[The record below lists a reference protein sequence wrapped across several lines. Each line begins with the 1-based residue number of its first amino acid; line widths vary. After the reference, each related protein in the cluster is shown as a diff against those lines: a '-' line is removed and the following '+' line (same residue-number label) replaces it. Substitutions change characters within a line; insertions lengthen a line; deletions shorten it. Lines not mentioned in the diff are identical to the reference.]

1 MDAQTAMR
9 MKLVAVRA
17 ITLVLAA
24 RARACWDVEPEVTLW
39 QHIKSRSFSA
49 SLCRKKRYE
58 AVVRSY
64 RTIANASHR
73 QNMPDTKS
81 RSSSIS
87 ASPGRR
93 LNQPALH
100 TNLGPP
106 TTANRKMQMK
116 LLTIAS
122 AALIAVAGS
131 TQAMADSGRTRAEV
145 KAELAEAIRTGDIL
159 GSGESGLRL
168 NQLYPHRYPT
178 VAKPSGKTRDEVK
191 AELAEAIHT
200 GDIIASGE
208 SSYKRNELRPDL
220 YPAVAKGPR
229 STREQVKAELAEA
242 VRSGNIITVGETS
255 LTQNQLFP
263 DRYRSDTRTARGG
276 GAISTQ

>member
-1 MDAQTAMR
+1 MHCKGGAAMSAGDWMTR
-9 MKLVAVRA
+9 ELKA
-17 ITLVLAA
+17 
-24 RARACWDVEPEVTLW
+24 
-39 QHIKSRSFSA
+39 SA
-49 SLCRKKRYE
+49 SGALQNHCKCQPLPKHARYQE
-58 AVVRSY
+58 PFKFNQCFA
-64 RTIANASHR
+64 
-73 QNMPDTKS
+73 
-81 RSSSIS
+81 
-87 ASPGRR
+87 GRR
-93 LNQPALH
+93 LNQPVAH
-100 TNLGPP
+100 QSWISNYR
-106 TTANRKMQMK
+106 NRKTQMN

-145 KAELAEAIRTGDIL
+145 KAELAEAIRTGDI
-159 GSGESGLRL
+159 
-168 NQLYPHRYPT
+168 
-178 VAKPSGKTRDEVK
+178 
-191 AELAEAIHT
+191 
-200 GDIIASGE
+200 IASGE

-220 YPAVAKGPR
+220 YPAVAKGPG